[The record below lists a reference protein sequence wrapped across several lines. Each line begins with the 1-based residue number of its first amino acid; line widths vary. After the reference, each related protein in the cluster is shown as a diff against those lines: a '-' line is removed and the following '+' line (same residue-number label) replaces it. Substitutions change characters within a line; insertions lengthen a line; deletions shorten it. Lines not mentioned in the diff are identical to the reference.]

1 MVVEQIGKTE
11 LYNVIE
17 KVICICILD
26 YKLFSGVEEYVNGFK
41 FYNMKNGL
49 CFEEMPEE
57 LYTIELPKAPA
68 ADDGSEVWDWVRF
81 LRAKGKEEFEMIAVK
96 NAGVREAVETLY
108 EISADE
114 RVRAEYEMRQ
124 KAWRD
129 RMSQIEGSYQEGLQ
143 KGKLEIAAAMKK
155 NGIPAGQ
162 ITLYT
167 GLSPDEISKL

>member
-1 MVVEQIGKTE
+1 
-11 LYNVIE
+11 
-17 KVICICILD
+17 
-26 YKLFSGVEEYVNGFK
+26 
-41 FYNMKNGL
+41 
-49 CFEEMPEE
+49 
-57 LYTIELPKAPA
+57 LYTIELPKAPE

-81 LRAKGKEEFEMIAVK
+81 LRAKGKEDFEMLAAK

-114 RVRAEYEMRQ
+114 RVRAEYDMRQ

-129 RMSQIEGSYQEGLQ
+129 RMSQIEGYYHDGLEDGR
-143 KGKLEIAAAMKK
+143 KEGKLEIAATMKK
-155 NGIPAGQ
+155 DGIPAGQ